1 MPNIKLKQVDEISRK
16 ITLSENSVKHI
27 AAKSGIKV
35 NTLYKWKT
43 TDAHLSPAK
52 ADALTLYF
60 LENEPKAIV
69 AAAVMNYVLSILLD
83 CVFCCNLVKVS
94 PVLAKAR

>member
-1 MPNIKLKQVDEISRK
+1 MTTFAETDLLLKTT

-27 AAKSGIKV
+27 AAESGIKV

-43 TDAHLSPAK
+43 TNVNLSPSK
-52 ADALTLYF
+52 HDALLLYF

-69 AAAVMNYVLSILLD
+69 AATVLNYVLNILYVYLSSSTEEEVTKED
-83 CVFCCNLVKVS
+83 
-94 PVLAKAR
+94 